1 MEGITR
7 SKGRERE
14 VVDATERKVALLEK
28 SFGTEGKSLR
38 LRSTLLYYVFVGPK
52 RDWSGDVVRKIWS
65 ACCLRCGLENC
76 KCFW

>member
-38 LRSTLLYYVFVGPK
+38 LRSTLLLLRFCRSEERLVWRCRSKDMV
-52 RDWSGDVVRKIWS
+52 
-65 ACCLRCGLENC
+65 CLLFEMWFGEL
-76 KCFW
+76 